1 MKWNHCIR
9 FVVIGM
15 GWNEING
22 IQFVEPIL
30 FAIYD
35 LIHSLKALIDCIPS
49 ALSPYVITIIIQCH
63 SLPECS
69 HSQSLCANKSPRNAK
84 QSRRWFLLFVLN
96 WNEMKWNGIKS
107 LFVSLSLFILLIFL
121 LFVLML
127 ILSDWVCFEVV
138 LFCSFIHWF
147 PTKES
152 ERKREKE
159 KEREREKG
167 MHSVLGLLVLTQS
180 VWCS

>member
-63 SLPECS
+63 SLSECS

-84 QSRRWFLLFVLN
+84 QSRRWFLLFVFLK
-96 WNEMKWNGIKS
+96 WNEMEWNQIPLCK
-107 LFVSLSLFILLIFL
+107 FVAVYFAHFFAFCFDADPIRLSVFWSCAVLFIHSLIPYKR
-121 LFVLML
+121 
-127 ILSDWVCFEVV
+127 E
-138 LFCSFIHWF
+138 
-147 PTKES
+147 
-152 ERKREKE
+152 REKE
-159 KEREREKG
+159 RERKKEREREKG